1 MCDGIA
7 NSGNGTASYVG
18 DNEKPAEK
26 LVGLLRAARVPA
38 VRVVGVDWGFAA
50 ETAKD
55 DFDMLDDVVPAS
67 KQVDKEV
74 TRILESTPPGAV
86 YTGFRVNLYALAEM
100 TGGGVPLVT
109 EVTVRGIAGS
119 QPVELRV
126 PVVEVTALNLA
137 TSGVHILS
145 ARSIMRRLETL
156 VLSTDD
162 DGDAEEVADKSA
174 ADAARVELIRLGTAY
189 GLASSHTSFVA
200 IDESSNELV
209 GVGEDDLD
217 VPIPVSVAPYV
228 PPAGSYFGAGIN
240 AGGSGRGKGGK
251 GLGMGG
257 AKRHRRI
264 LITTP
269 ETSEDEQEDEDEQ
282 DADGTQPKKKAK
294 LDIPTVPFANV
305 LLDDVVRLQNFDGL
319 FDANELAKVLGLQ
332 GLPQNPKLTMSDEVW
347 ATVLALAW
355 MENACAEQKTAWMF
369 IAEKARDALVGEGIE
384 EATIDDLVKD
394 SWVALTAVAPDAA

>member
-1 MCDGIA
+1 
-7 NSGNGTASYVG
+7 
-18 DNEKPAEK
+18 
-26 LVGLLRAARVPA
+26 VPA
-38 VRVVGVDWGFAA
+38 VRVVGVDWGFATDA
-50 ETAKD
+50 AKD

-67 KQVDKEV
+67 KPGDKEGN
-74 TRILESTPPGAV
+74 RILESTPPGAV

-100 TGGGVPLVT
+100 TGDGVPLVT
-109 EVTVRGIAGS
+109 EVTVRGIAGN

-126 PVVEVTALNLA
+126 PVVEVTTLNLA

-156 VLSTDD
+156 VPSTDD

-174 ADAARVELIRLGTAY
+174 EDAARVELIRLGTTY

-209 GVGEDDLD
+209 GVGED
-217 VPIPVSVAPYV
+217 VKVAPYV
-228 PPAGSYFGAGIN
+228 PPAAVH
-240 AGGSGRGKGGK
+240 AGGSGRGLGGRGLGKGG
-251 GLGMGG
+251 
-257 AKRHRRI
+257 AFRHRRI

-282 DADGTQPKKKAK
+282 DADGTPPKKKAK

-319 FDANELAKVLGLQ
+319 FDASELAKVLGLQ
-332 GLPQNPKLTMSDEVW
+332 GLPQNPKLTMTDEVW
-347 ATVLALAW
+347 ATILALAW

-369 IAEKARDALVGEGIE
+369 IAEKSRDALLGEGIE
-384 EATIDDLVKD
+384 EVTIDDIVKD